1 MAYRGVLLD
10 LFGTLVHF
18 DARRLPELPVGDE
31 RVRTTVGALG
41 PLLAEWVPGVTP
53 EAFWPV
59 LLAVSEEM
67 ARARAEQ
74 LLELPSRE
82 RFRRALE
89 RVGCGEASV
98 GEAAV
103 SLSRAHMAAIVAA
116 TVFPAEHAALLVAL
130 RRSYRL
136 GVVSNF
142 DDTGAAYD
150 ILARHG
156 VLPLLDTVVV
166 SEALGLRKPHPALV
180 RTGLRGLGLAPHEAL
195 FVGDTFADDVGAATA
210 AGTDAAWIDARGA
223 GVPDGAPA
231 PRYVLRALAAMFLV
245 GGLNWFYESLLQR
258 ELDFRARFFTQAVRT
273 VAYAAVAV
281 THWNNTTVAQQKTTG
296 VKTRAMRKETL
307 FRTRLG
313 RA

>member
-18 DARRLPELPVGDE
+18 DARRLPELPVGDQ
-31 RVRTTVGALG
+31 RVRSTVGALG

-67 ARARAEQ
+67 ARARAE
-74 LLELPSRE
+74 LLVELPSRE

-89 RVGCGEASV
+89 RVGCAEASV
-98 GEAAV
+98 AEAAV
-103 SLSRAHMAAIVAA
+103 VLSRAHMAAIVAA
-116 TVFPAEHAALLVAL
+116 TVFPADHAVLLATL

-180 RTGLRGLGLAPHEAL
+180 RTGLRGLALAPDEAL

-210 AGTDAAWIDARGA
+210 AETDAAWIDAGGA

-231 PRYVLRALAAMFLV
+231 PRYVLRALADLR
-245 GGLNWFYESLLQR
+245 GILECG
-258 ELDFRARFFTQAVRT
+258 
-273 VAYAAVAV
+273 
-281 THWNNTTVAQQKTTG
+281 
-296 VKTRAMRKETL
+296 
-307 FRTRLG
+307 
-313 RA
+313 

>member
-67 ARARAEQ
+67 ARARVEQ

-180 RTGLRGLGLAPHEAL
+180 RTGLRGLGLPPHEAL

-231 PRYVLRALAAMFLV
+231 PRYVLRALADLR
-245 GGLNWFYESLLQR
+245 GILECG
-258 ELDFRARFFTQAVRT
+258 
-273 VAYAAVAV
+273 
-281 THWNNTTVAQQKTTG
+281 
-296 VKTRAMRKETL
+296 
-307 FRTRLG
+307 
-313 RA
+313 